1 MLVIVI
7 FLASLVRGD
16 SFNHFPETAG
26 RSDDIIPH
34 KVGVAP
40 TGRPGLDDVDAGGAE
55 ALIAFVGGRNLD
67 DTRKRMKR
75 KSYNIGYKPWE
86 RARNDNNR
94 QKQSKST
101 GSRQKHQQRILM
113 PKGQASI
120 MEEKGVKIK
129 RTRNLMRVRNTHK
142 DKNEQKNEKRNHKL
156 SVVKKRKEDQMVEKS
171 SDDQRDAGST
181 KTIDMSHPSS
191 FKENSRMRRMNME
204 KVTAKARGA
213 LLHIDSGTELINED
227 SPMVSETELES
238 PNNYLALAKLAQVTW
253 MQDPFRVRRH
263 LFEY

>member
-7 FLASLVRGD
+7 LLASPGRGD

-40 TGRPGLDDVDAGGAE
+40 TGRPGLDNVDAGGAE

-94 QKQSKST
+94 QKQNKST

-113 PKGQASI
+113 PKGQASTT
-120 MEEKGVKIK
+120 EEKGVKTK
-129 RTRNLMRVRNTHK
+129 RTRNIMRMRNTHK
-142 DKNEQKNEKRNHKL
+142 DEQKNEKRNHKL
-156 SVVKKRKEDQMVEKS
+156 SVVKKRKEDQMVERS
-171 SDDQRDAGST
+171 SDDQSEADTTRN
-181 KTIDMSHPSS
+181 IDMSHPSS
-191 FKENSRMRRMNME
+191 FKENSRMRRMNVE
-204 KVTAKARGA
+204 KVAAKSRGA
-213 LLHIDSGTELINED
+213 LPDTVPGTESLNED

-263 LFEY
+263 LLEY